1 MSIEI
6 IIINLKYEITIIE
19 SHFDEKDRTE
29 INMKLDWKIN

>member
-29 INMKLDWKIN
+29 INVKLDWKIN